1 MIEIKNVHKSY
12 GPKSVLKGI
21 NYTFNKGNIYGVVG
35 KNGAGK
41 TTLFKCIAG
50 LFPYDGDISYGRA
63 GSDVKL
69 GFLYTNPITM
79 SYITGWEY
87 LKLHCTARGIQQED
101 FKAQNIFEL
110 PLNEYIE
117 HYSTGMLKKLAF
129 MALLLQKNDIYILD
143 EPFNGVD
150 IQSNIILSAV
160 IQKLKLASKTVLISS
175 HIFSSLQENCDEIC
189 VFNNGTIE
197 ETVRKEDFNRLGE
210 QLKNEIVDT
219 RLDQLEL

>member
-1 MIEIKNVHKSY
+1 MIEVKELHKNY
-12 GPKSVLKGI
+12 GSKSVLKGI
-21 NYTFNKGNIYGVVG
+21 NYSFDSGNIYGVVG

-41 TTLFKCIAG
+41 TTFFKCIAG
-50 LFPYDGDISYGRA
+50 LLSYDGNISFGNYQ
-63 GSDVKL
+63 SNPKL

-189 VFNNGTIE
+189 VLNNGTIE

>member
-1 MIEIKNVHKSY
+1 MIEVKELHKNY
-12 GPKSVLKGI
+12 GSKSVLKGI
-21 NYTFNKGNIYGVVG
+21 NYSFDSGNIYGVVG

-41 TTLFKCIAG
+41 TTLFKCISG
-50 LFPYDGDISYGRA
+50 LLSYDGNISF
-63 GSDVKL
+63 GSYQSNPKL

-189 VFNNGTIE
+189 VLNNGTIE

>member
-1 MIEIKNVHKSY
+1 
-12 GPKSVLKGI
+12 
-21 NYTFNKGNIYGVVG
+21 
-35 KNGAGK
+35 
-41 TTLFKCIAG
+41 
-50 LFPYDGDISYGRA
+50 
-63 GSDVKL
+63 
-69 GFLYTNPITM
+69 M
-79 SYITGWEY
+79 SFITGWEY
-87 LKLHCTARGIQQED
+87 LKLHCTARGIQRED
-101 FKAQNIFEL
+101 YEEQNMFEL

-160 IQKLKLASKTVLISS
+160 IQKLKSAGKTVLISS

-189 VFNNGTIE
+189 VLNNGTLE
-197 ETVRKEDFNRLGE
+197 ETVQKEDFSRLGE

-219 RLDQLEL
+219 KLDNFQL

>member
-1 MIEIKNVHKSY
+1 
-12 GPKSVLKGI
+12 
-21 NYTFNKGNIYGVVG
+21 
-35 KNGAGK
+35 
-41 TTLFKCIAG
+41 
-50 LFPYDGDISYGRA
+50 
-63 GSDVKL
+63 
-69 GFLYTNPITM
+69 M

-129 MALLLQKNDIYILD
+129 TALLLQKNDIYILD

-189 VFNNGTIE
+189 VLNNGTIE

>member
-1 MIEIKNVHKSY
+1 MIEIKDLHKSY
-12 GPKSVLKGI
+12 GSKSVLEGI
-21 NYTFNKGNIYGVVG
+21 NYSFDPGNIYGVVG

-50 LFPYDGDISYGRA
+50 LLSYDGEISYGRD
-63 GSDVKL
+63 GSNAKL

-79 SYITGWEY
+79 SFITGWEY
-87 LKLHCTARGIQQED
+87 LKLHCTARGIQRED
-101 FKAQNIFEL
+101 FDEQNMFEL
-110 PLNEYIE
+110 PLHEYIE

-160 IQKLKLASKTVLISS
+160 IQKLKSAGKTVLISS

-189 VFNNGTIE
+189 VLNNGTLE
-197 ETVRKEDFNRLGE
+197 ETVQKEDFSRLGE
-210 QLKNEIVDT
+210 QLKNDIVDT
-219 RLDQLEL
+219 RLDKLEL

>member
-1 MIEIKNVHKSY
+1 MIEVKELHKNY
-12 GPKSVLKGI
+12 GSKSVLKGI
-21 NYTFNKGNIYGVVG
+21 NYSFYGGNIYGVVG

-41 TTLFKCIAG
+41 TTLFKCISG
-50 LFPYDGDISYGRA
+50 LLSYDGNISF
-63 GSDVKL
+63 GSYQSNPKL

-87 LKLHCTARGIQQED
+87 LKLHCTARGLHEEHFD
-101 FKAQNIFEL
+101 EQNIFEL

-189 VFNNGTIE
+189 VLNNGTIE

-210 QLKNEIVDT
+210 QLKNEIVDR

>member
-1 MIEIKNVHKSY
+1 MIEVKELHKNY
-12 GPKSVLKGI
+12 GSKSVLKGI
-21 NYTFNKGNIYGVVG
+21 NYSFYGGNIYGVVG

-41 TTLFKCIAG
+41 TTLFKCISG
-50 LFPYDGDISYGRA
+50 LLSYDGNISF
-63 GSDVKL
+63 GSYQSNPKL

-87 LKLHCTARGIQQED
+87 LKLHCTARGIHEEH
-101 FKAQNIFEL
+101 FKAQNIFKL

-189 VFNNGTIE
+189 VLNNGTIE

-210 QLKNEIVDT
+210 QLKNEIVDR

>member
-1 MIEIKNVHKSY
+1 
-12 GPKSVLKGI
+12 
-21 NYTFNKGNIYGVVG
+21 
-35 KNGAGK
+35 
-41 TTLFKCIAG
+41 
-50 LFPYDGDISYGRA
+50 
-63 GSDVKL
+63 
-69 GFLYTNPITM
+69 
-79 SYITGWEY
+79 
-87 LKLHCTARGIQQED
+87 
-101 FKAQNIFEL
+101 
-110 PLNEYIE
+110 
-117 HYSTGMLKKLAF
+117 

-189 VFNNGTIE
+189 VLNNGTIE

-210 QLKNEIVDT
+210 QLKNEIVDR

>member
-1 MIEIKNVHKSY
+1 MIEVKELHKNY
-12 GPKSVLKGI
+12 GSKSVLKGI
-21 NYTFNKGNIYGVVG
+21 NYSFYGGNIYGVVG

-41 TTLFKCIAG
+41 I
-50 LFPYDGDISYGRA
+50 
-63 GSDVKL
+63 
-69 GFLYTNPITM
+69 
-79 SYITGWEY
+79 
-87 LKLHCTARGIQQED
+87 
-101 FKAQNIFEL
+101 

-189 VFNNGTIE
+189 VLNNGTIE

-210 QLKNEIVDT
+210 QLKNEIVDR